1 MVVEPMSAT
10 GSTQPRRPGIR
21 SSPSASS
28 KSVTAC
34 NLGSSSRSAALPPL
48 APQADRAANP

>member
-1 MVVEPMSAT
+1 WLDFLFAIEDRDMVVEPMSAT
-10 GSTQPRRPGIR
+10 GSTQPRRPSIR

-34 NLGSSSRSAALPPL
+34 NLVPDQLPC
-48 APQADRAANP
+48 QH